1 MNLNEIINQIESQVD
16 IVDLIRSYIPLRSS
30 GRNFKAVCPFHS
42 EKTPSFMVSPS
53 KGIWHCFGCEKG
65 GNLIAFV
72 KEFEQVSFWEA
83 IKIIAQ
89 KYRINIPQLKE
100 RIEFQDEIDTEKEDL
115 YRVLEFASDYYKQNL
130 ANDKIN
136 KSSLLYIEKRGL
148 TKDII
153 NKFMLGFS
161 TQDSDGL
168 LKKANASGF
177 STNLLLKAG
186 LVTGDDI
193 KKYYRDM
200 LINKL
205 MFPIQNSVG
214 RVAGFAGRVFDNST
228 PKYINS
234 PETKVYHKGS
244 LLYGFHL
251 AKKEIKEKGFAILVE
266 GYMDVIVCHQYGFT
280 NTVAGMG
287 TALTDNQVKLI
298 KKWCDTVIL
307 LYDSDDAGIMAASR
321 NGQILENA
329 GLKVNVV
336 NLSKGEDPDSFLRKY
351 GAKELNKLIQ
361 ESKEFFLYF
370 LDYSTSKYDIK
381 TVNGKA
387 SAVKEIIPII
397 QASNNEIKR
406 RFYIQKLSECIDI
419 PEVAIISE
427 IKKLKKG
434 QSFDTQEIKKSDEK
448 SKFSLLQAE
457 KILINLLLDNS
468 NLIEQTKSFFDLNW
482 TTNEY
487 SKKILS
493 FLFTVD
499 SAKICDI
506 MNLLEN
512 FLSEEEFRFLR
523 ELILG
528 FEFDNNVDKVWR
540 DCLCCIRNSFI
551 VSKKDYL
558 IKQIKEAKSLNNS
571 DQETKLL
578 IEYYKLGEE
587 LASPFLNF

>member
-1 MNLNEIINQIESQVD
+1 
-16 IVDLIRSYIPLRSS
+16 
-30 GRNFKAVCPFHS
+30 
-42 EKTPSFMVSPS
+42 
-53 KGIWHCFGCEKG
+53 
-65 GNLIAFV
+65 
-72 KEFEQVSFWEA
+72 
-83 IKIIAQ
+83 
-89 KYRINIPQLKE
+89 
-100 RIEFQDEIDTEKEDL
+100 
-115 YRVLEFASDYYKQNL
+115 
-130 ANDKIN
+130 
-136 KSSLLYIEKRGL
+136 
-148 TKDII
+148 
-153 NKFMLGFS
+153 
-161 TQDSDGL
+161 
-168 LKKANASGF
+168 
-177 STNLLLKAG
+177 
-186 LVTGDDI
+186 
-193 KKYYRDM
+193 
-200 LINKL
+200 
-205 MFPIQNSVG
+205 
-214 RVAGFAGRVFDNST
+214 
-228 PKYINS
+228 
-234 PETKVYHKGS
+234 
-244 LLYGFHL
+244 
-251 AKKEIKEKGFAILVE
+251 
-266 GYMDVIVCHQYGFT
+266 
-280 NTVAGMG
+280 
-287 TALTDNQVKLI
+287 
-298 KKWCDTVIL
+298 
-307 LYDSDDAGIMAASR
+307 MAASR
-321 NGQILENA
+321 NGQVLENA

-336 NLSKGEDPDSFLRKY
+336 KLPKGEDPDSFLRKY
-351 GAKELNKLIQ
+351 EAKELDKLIQ

-370 LDYSTSKYDIK
+370 LDYSTGKYDIK

-387 SAVKEIIPII
+387 SAVQEIIPII

-487 SKKILS
+487 SKKILNY
-493 FLFTVD
+493 LFTVD
-499 SAKICDI
+499 STKICDI

-587 LASPFLNF
+587 LANPFLNF